1 MLIRSS
7 SSRPLYVLSGVPQG
21 SVLGPLL
28 FLIFLNDMPAIFL
41 NALCWLYADDL
52 KLLFD
57 SLNFFADL
65 TRLTNW
71 NISNGVLVNASK
83 TKCICFK
90 GIVNVTFEDILIDN
104 VIAHSDLGVIISP
117 TLKWDPHLSQKLAKA
132 TKSFFL
138 LKQTIPWI
146 TPSHVK
152 YSLYF
157 STVVSV
163 LLHAEP
169 LWAASFTILQK
180 LERFQKRSFCWIF
193 GRNISYELQ
202 LVKNRILP
210 LSLQIEFN
218 CICLLLDLL
227 NGKYKFDL
235 SHHISIQ
242 ESQGRSRKRA
252 CNPLSTL
259 AKYPRK
265 QPESF
270 FVRAV
275 RSYNYLHRH
284 SIIGKNTPGTKQKI
298 KAYLRHKL
306 FNLENKC
313 SYFICCNCSV
323 CKDTVSIC

>member
-1 MLIRSS
+1 M
-7 SSRPLYVLSGVPQG
+7 
-21 SVLGPLL
+21 
-28 FLIFLNDMPAIFL
+28 
-41 NALCWLYADDL
+41 
-52 KLLFD
+52 
-57 SLNFFADL
+57 
-65 TRLTNW
+65 
-71 NISNGVLVNASK
+71 LVNASK

-90 GIVNVTFEDILIDN
+90 GNVFVTFEDNTIDN
-104 VIAHSDLGVIISP
+104 VIAHSDLGVISP
-117 TLKWDPHLSQKLAKA
+117 TLKWDPYLSQKLAKA

-138 LKQTIPWI
+138 LKQTIPWN

-152 YSLYF
+152 NSLYY

-163 LLHAEP
+163 LLYASP
-169 LWAASFTILQK
+169 LWTASFTILQK
-180 LERFQKRSFCWIF
+180 LERFQKRSFYWIF
-193 GRNISYELQ
+193 GRNISHELQ

-235 SHHISIQ
+235 SHCITIQ

-252 CNPLSTL
+252 WNPFSTL

-275 RSYNYLHRH
+275 SSYNYLHRH
-284 SIIGKNTPGTKQKI
+284 SIIEKNTPGTKQKI
-298 KAYLRHKL
+298 KAYLRNKP
-306 FNLENKC
+306 FNLERSC
-313 SYFICCNCSV
+313 SYLL
-323 CKDTVSIC
+323 